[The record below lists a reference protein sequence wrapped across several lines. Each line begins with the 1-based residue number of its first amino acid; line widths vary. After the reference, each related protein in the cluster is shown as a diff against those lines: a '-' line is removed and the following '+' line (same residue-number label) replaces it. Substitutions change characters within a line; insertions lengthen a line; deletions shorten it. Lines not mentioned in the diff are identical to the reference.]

1 MSRLEF
7 KKTSLVLCFGLMG
20 NTIYAAD
27 PQVQPQPQSRPELE
41 ADAIIRQQQR
51 DQALQK
57 QLQPTPEVKTG
68 LENQLQTQ
76 PQLQYLKSNSEDIC
90 FDIKKFVLI
99 GEDAREFTF
108 AMRPVIQGEHNL
120 IGRCIG
126 VQGLNQAL
134 DLIQNRI
141 ISRGFVT
148 TRVLLPQQNIAS
160 GEIQLQVI
168 AGKVDQIKFA
178 EGTSKRAHKFNALPV
193 KAGDILNIRDIEQGL
208 ENFKRVPTVEADFK
222 IKPAEQ
228 HNEPGYSDL
237 ELAWQQSKPYRIHLG
252 VDDAGSDSTGKYQG
266 TATLSLDNL
275 FTANDLFY
283 GSYNHDLGGGDDG
296 KRGTDGYY
304 LSYTIP
310 MGYWLLSSNYSKSN
324 YNQTVAGAS
333 ENYLYSGESKLIG
346 ADLSRVLYRDAK
358 RKTTATVGGW
368 YRESQNFI
376 NDTEVEVQRRKTAG
390 WKASLDHTEYLSNA
404 TLTGNLTYKRG
415 TGAFN
420 AIYAPEE
427 EYGEAFTH
435 VGILQAN
442 ASLQVP
448 FKVGQQ
454 NLQYLAEWR
463 SQYSKKPLTPQ
474 DRFSIGNRYT
484 VRGFDGEQT
493 LMADNGFLVRN
504 EISGSI
510 AKLPMQW
517 YSGIDY
523 GEVGGKT
530 AYEPNPL
537 LGTSLMGA
545 VAGLRGQVLKS
556 VSYDVFV
563 GTPLKKPDHYKTD
576 NLTSG
581 FSLNWMY

>member
-1 MSRLEF
+1 MQNLTQNKVALAIF
-7 KKTSLVLCFGLMG
+7 VAILG
-20 NTIYAAD
+20 NVTHAAD
-27 PQVQPQPQSRPELE
+27 PQNID
-41 ADAIIRQQQR
+41 ADQQIRQQQR
-51 DQALQK
+51 DQALEK
-57 QLQPTPEVKTG
+57 QIQPAPTVQTG
-68 LENQLQTQ
+68 LDQSLQSK
-76 PQLQYLKSNSEDIC
+76 PQLQYLKSHSESVC
-90 FDIKKFVLI
+90 FDIKKFVLM
-99 GEDAREFTF
+99 GEDARQFTF
-108 AMRPVIQGEHNL
+108 AMRSVTQGENNI

-134 DLIQNRI
+134 DLIQNSI
-141 ISRGFVT
+141 ISHGYVT
-148 TRVLLPQQNIAS
+148 TRMLLPPQNIAS
-160 GEIQLQVI
+160 GEVKLQVI
-168 AGKVDQIKFA
+168 AGKVDQIQFA
-178 EGTSKRAHKFNALPV
+178 QGTSKRAHKWNALPV
-193 KAGDILNIRDIEQGL
+193 TSGDILNIRDVEQGL

-222 IKPAEQ
+222 IKPSEQ
-228 HNEPGYSDL
+228 RNEPGYSDL

-252 VDDAGSDSTGKYQG
+252 IDDAGSDSTGKYQG

-275 FTANDLFY
+275 LTANDLFY

-304 LSYTIP
+304 LSYSIP
-310 MGYWLLSSNYSKSN
+310 FGYWLFTSSYSQSD

-333 ENYLYSGESKLIG
+333 ESYEYSGKSKLIG

-368 YRESQNFI
+368 YRESQNYI

-420 AIYAPEE
+420 AMYAPEE
-427 EYGEAFTH
+427 EFGEAFTH

-448 FKVGQQ
+448 FRVGQQ
-454 NLQYLAEWR
+454 SLQYLAEWR
-463 SQYSKKPLTPQ
+463 TQYSKKPLTPQ

-493 LMADNGFLVRN
+493 LMADNGFLIRN
-504 EISGSI
+504 ELSGSI
-510 AKLPMQW
+510 ARLPMQW
-517 YSGIDY
+517 YVGVDY

-530 AYEPNPL
+530 AHEPNPL

-576 NLTSG
+576 NVTTG

>member
-1 MSRLEF
+1 MRNL
-7 KKTSLVLCFGLMG
+7 KHNNITLAILLALLGTTVK
-20 NTIYAAD
+20 AAE
-27 PQVQPQPQSRPELE
+27 PQPRPEFE
-41 ADAIIRQQQR
+41 TDATIRQQQR
-51 DQALQK
+51 DEALQK
-57 QLQPTPEVKTG
+57 QLQPTPNVQTG
-68 LENQLQTQ
+68 LAQSLQTQ
-76 PQLQYLKSNSEDIC
+76 PQLQYLKSHSEDVC
-90 FDIKKFVLI
+90 FEIKKFVLQ
-99 GEDAREFTF
+99 GNNARDFTF
-108 AMRPVIQGEHNL
+108 AMRPVTQGEYNV

-134 DLIQNRI
+134 DLIQNSI
-141 ISRGFVT
+141 ISHGYVT
-148 TRVLLPQQNIAS
+148 TRMLLPQQNIAS
-160 GEIQLQVI
+160 GEVRLQVI

-178 EGTSKRAHKFNALPV
+178 PNTSKRAHKFNALPI
-193 KAGDILNIRDIEQGL
+193 KSGDILNIRDIEQGL

-222 IKPAEQ
+222 IKPSEQ
-228 HNEPGYSDL
+228 HSEPGYSDL
-237 ELAWQQSKPYRIHLG
+237 ELAWQQAKPYRIHLG

-275 FTANDLFY
+275 LTANDLFY
-283 GSYNHDLGGGDDG
+283 GSYNHDLGGGDKG
-296 KRGTDGYY
+296 ERGTDGYY
-304 LSYTIP
+304 LSYSIP
-310 MGYWLLSSNYSKSN
+310 MGYWLLSSSYSKSN

-333 ENYLYSGESKLIG
+333 ESYEYSGKSKLIG
-346 ADLSRVLYRDAK
+346 ADLSRVLYRDTK

-376 NDTEVEVQRRKTAG
+376 NDVEVEVQRRKTAG

-404 TLTGNLTYKRG
+404 TLTGNVTYKRG

-420 AIYAPEE
+420 AMHAPEE
-427 EYGEAFTH
+427 DFGEAYTH

-454 NLQYLAEWR
+454 SLQYLAEWR
-463 SQYSKKPLTPQ
+463 TQYSKKPLTPQ

-530 AYEPNPL
+530 AHEPNPL

-576 NLTSG
+576 NLTTG